1 MSSSW
6 SNNIK
11 HVAPGEPVQAGVV
24 SRPDKV
30 LESRTDYL
38 KERLDAADA
47 GRALIDAAVTLAP
60 SVLPGQPV
68 YWNSVEQ
75 RYERALAAVTLEP
88 TTQNFVT
95 QPTADCVGICLK
107 KHSETLGD
115 IVLRGV
121 VDLPEL
127 TNAVTGPITA
137 GRYYLSTTAAG
148 KLVTQ
153 RPAVSSFVCYVLG
166 PKDTC
171 STVPRVVVAPQQK
184 DFVEEHTHYR
194 IDLVTA
200 PAGTPTLTGGVYTIT
215 SPNTALGGW
224 LPANHASFNGKAP
237 AGAVFGYN
245 LAAHATLQNIWP
257 PLPIQSV
264 SLLWNRGADQP
275 QALGAAEVPLG
286 PSGLAVCDI
295 NGIWWMSNC
304 EDSVPWPAG
313 VITPSTTCPREE
325 SMRMSVVFIRMLVGN
340 DRSVVTSLTPGAESP
355 IVLTNCN
362 SNDATTGDLN
372 INLDLQTV
380 STTAVGS
387 TAIKSVVDG
396 KKLSAGV
403 ITEGVFTLSNQ
414 LVFSGTHT
422 RDLTAQEK
430 EEFGLSGDVTLHQG
444 IVKIDYTDLLVERE
458 VSPQIIR
465 LSDTVERLYMD
476 IPYLGFPA
484 GQSSLMRLRFNL
496 PNSNLGDN
504 LQMKVRVRFFGR
516 GGTSTTPATLPAL
529 YMSYRRLPAPESAG
543 TQLPTTDTSLSFN
556 SVVSLRIDH
565 ATERDS
571 AAFNVQAG
579 DTVLVTIGRADNVAD
594 VYPEVGILR
603 VTGIVYSN
611 T

>member
-11 HVAPGEPVQAGVV
+11 HVAPNEPVQAGVV

-47 GRALIDAAVTLAP
+47 GRALIDSSVTVAP

-68 YWNSVEQ
+68 YWNAAEQ

-88 TTQNFVT
+88 TTQNFIT

-127 TNAVTGPITA
+127 TNAITGPITA
-137 GRYYLSTTAAG
+137 GRYYLSAVAAG
-148 KLVTQ
+148 KLVKQ
-153 RPAVSSFVCYVLG
+153 RPSVSAFVCYVLG
-166 PKDTC
+166 PKDACT
-171 STVPRVVVAPQQK
+171 TVPRVVVAPQQK
-184 DFVEEHTHYR
+184 DYVEEHTHYR
-194 IDLVTA
+194 IELTTA
-200 PAGTPTLTGGVYTIT
+200 PAGTPTLSAGKYTIT
-215 SPNTALGGW
+215 NPNTQLPGW
-224 LPANHASFNGKAP
+224 LPANHAIFNGKAP

-245 LAAHATLQNIWP
+245 LSVHPTLQNVWP
-257 PLPIQSV
+257 PSPVQSV
-264 SLLWNRGADQP
+264 SVLWDKGAN
-275 QALGAAEVPLG
+275 LVGATEVPLG
-286 PSGLAVCDI
+286 PQGLVTCDI
-295 NGIWWMSNC
+295 NGIWWMSDCSN
-304 EDSVPWPAG
+304 DVPWPAS
-313 VITPSTTCPREE
+313 ITTPNTTCPREE
-325 SMRMSVVFIRMLVGN
+325 TMRLAVVFIRMLVGN

-362 SNDATTGDLN
+362 NNPATTGDLN
-372 INLDLQTV
+372 INLNLQTV
-380 STTAVGS
+380 ATNAAGS
-387 TAIKSVVDG
+387 TVLKSVVAG

-403 ITEGVFTLSNQ
+403 VAEGLFTRSNQ
-414 LVFSGTHT
+414 LILTGTET
-422 RDLTAQEK
+422 RNLTAQEK
-430 EEFGLSGDVTLHQG
+430 EEFGLAGDITLHQG
-444 IVKIDYTDLLVERE
+444 VVKIDYTDLLVERE

-476 IPYLGFPA
+476 IPYLGFPP

-496 PNSNLGDN
+496 SDSNLGDN
-504 LQMKVRVRFFGR
+504 LQMKIRVRFFGR
-516 GGTSTTPATLPAL
+516 GGTPTTPATLPAL
-529 YMSYRRLPAPESAG
+529 YMSYRRLPKPSTSG
-543 TQLPTTDTSLSFN
+543 TQLPTTDTSLVFN
-556 SVVSLRIDH
+556 SVVSLPIDY

-571 AAFNVQAG
+571 AAFSVVAG
-579 DTVLVTIGRADNVAD
+579 DTVLVTVGRAENEAD

>member
-11 HVAPGEPVQAGVV
+11 HIAPGEPVQAGIV
-24 SRPDKV
+24 SRPDKA

-47 GRALIDAAVTLAP
+47 GRALVDREVTVAP

-68 YWNSVEQ
+68 YWNTVAQ
-75 RYERALAAVTLEP
+75 RYERALAAVTLD
-88 TTQNFVT
+88 TATQNFIT
-95 QPTADCVGICLK
+95 QPTTDCVGICLK

-121 VDLPEL
+121 VELPEL

-137 GRYYLSTTAAG
+137 GRYYLSAVDAG
-148 KLVTQ
+148 KLVKQ
-153 RPAVSSFVCYVLG
+153 RPSVSSFVCYVLG

-171 STVPRVVVAPQQK
+171 ATVPRVVVAPQQK
-184 DFVEEHTHYR
+184 DYIEEHTHYR
-194 IDLVTA
+194 IELATA
-200 PAGTPTLTGGVYTIT
+200 AAGTPELADGEYTIV
-215 SPNTALGGW
+215 SPNPALAGW
-224 LPANHASFNGKAP
+224 LPADHVSFGGKAP

-245 LAAHATLQNIWP
+245 LAAHTTLQNIWP
-257 PLPIQSV
+257 PMPIQSAAV
-264 SLLWNRGADQP
+264 LWDKGANL
-275 QALGAAEVPLG
+275 LGATEVPLG
-286 PSGLAVCDI
+286 AEGLVTCDV

-304 EDSVPWPAG
+304 TNDVPWPAAVVTQNG
-313 VITPSTTCPREE
+313 TCPREE
-325 SMRMSVVFIRMLVGN
+325 NMRLFIVFIRTLVGN

-362 SNDATTGDLN
+362 NEAATTGDLN
-372 INLDLQTV
+372 INLNLQTV
-380 STTAVGS
+380 ATTATGS
-387 TAIKSVVDG
+387 TVLKTVVDG
-396 KKLSAGV
+396 KKMSAGV
-403 ITEGVFTLSNQ
+403 VNEGVFTLSNQ
-414 LVFSGTHT
+414 LVLTGTQT
-422 RDLTAQEK
+422 RALTTQEK
-430 EEFGLSGDVTLHQG
+430 EEFSLTGDYTLHQG

-458 VSPQIIR
+458 ISPQIIR

-476 IPYLGFPA
+476 IPYLGFPG

-496 PNSNLGDN
+496 PDSNLGDN

-516 GGTSTTPATLPAL
+516 GGTASTAATLPAL
-529 YMSYRRLPAPESAG
+529 YMTKRRLPKPDSAG
-543 TQLPTTDTSLSFN
+543 TQLPTTDDALTFN
-556 SVVSLRIDH
+556 SAVSLKLDH

-571 AAFNVQAG
+571 AAFAVVAG
-579 DTVLVTIGRADNVAD
+579 DTVLVTLGRAESAAD
-594 VYPEVGILR
+594 VYPEIGVLR

>member
-6 SNNIK
+6 SNNIN
-11 HVAPGEPVQAGVV
+11 HIAPGEPVQAGVV

-47 GRALIDAAVTLAP
+47 GRALIDSSVTVAP

-68 YWNSVEQ
+68 YWNAAEQ

-88 TTQNFVT
+88 ATQNFVT

-115 IVLRGV
+115 VVLRGV

-137 GRYYLSTTAAG
+137 GRYYLSATSAG
-148 KLVTQ
+148 KLVKQ
-153 RPAVSSFVCYVLG
+153 RPSVSSFVCYVLG

-184 DFVEEHTHYR
+184 DYIEEHTHYR
-194 IDLVTA
+194 IDLVA
-200 PAGTPTLTGGVYTIT
+200 SPAGTPSLAGGVYTIT
-215 SPNTALGGW
+215 SPNAALAGW
-224 LPANHASFNGKAP
+224 LPASHASFNGKAP

-245 LAAHATLQNIWP
+245 LPAHPQLQNIWP
-257 PLPIQSV
+257 PMPIQSV
-264 SLLWNRGADQP
+264 SVLWDKGANL
-275 QALGAAEVPLG
+275 LGATEVPLG
-286 PSGLAVCDI
+286 PAGLVVCDV

-304 EDSVPWPAG
+304 AGDVPWPAS
-313 VITPSTTCPREE
+313 ITEPNTTCPREE
-325 SMRMSVVFIRMLVGN
+325 AMRLSVVFIRMLVGN

-362 SNDATTGDLN
+362 GTDATTGDLN

-380 STTAVGS
+380 STTATGS
-387 TAIKSVVDG
+387 TVLKSVVDG
-396 KKLSAGV
+396 KKLSAGDV
-403 ITEGVFTLSNQ
+403 AEGIFSLSNQ
-414 LVFSGTHT
+414 LTLTGTKT
-422 RDLTAQEK
+422 RALTTQEKDEFDLT
-430 EEFGLSGDVTLHQG
+430 GNITLHQG
-444 IVKIDYTDLLVERE
+444 IVKVDYTDLLVERE
-458 VSPQIIR
+458 ISPQIIR

-496 PNSNLGDN
+496 PGSNLGDN

-516 GGTSTTPATLPAL
+516 GGTAVTPATLPAL
-529 YMSYRRLPAPESAG
+529 YMSYRRLPAPATTG
-543 TQLPTTDTSLSFN
+543 TQLPTTDTELSFN

-571 AAFNVQAG
+571 AEFSVAAG
-579 DTVLVTIGRADNVAD
+579 DTVLVTIGRAENLAD

-603 VTGIVYSN
+603 VTGVVYSN

>member
-11 HVAPGEPVQAGVV
+11 HIAPGEPVQAGVV

-38 KERLDAADA
+38 KERLDAAEA
-47 GRALIDAAVTLAP
+47 GRALIDAAVTVAP

-88 TTQNFVT
+88 TTQNFIA

-115 IVLRGV
+115 VVLRGV
-121 VDLPEL
+121 VELPEL
-127 TNAVTGPITA
+127 TNAVAGAITA
-137 GRYYLSTTAAG
+137 GRYYLSATEAG
-148 KLVTQ
+148 KLVKQ

-171 STVPRVVVAPQQK
+171 ATVPRVVVAPQQK
-184 DFVEEHTHYR
+184 DYVEEHTHYR

-200 PAGTPTLTGGVYTIT
+200 PAGTATLANGEYTIT
-215 SPNTALGGW
+215 NPNTALPGW

-245 LAAHATLQNIWP
+245 LPEHVTLQNIWP
-257 PLPIQSV
+257 PIPIQSV
-264 SLLWNRGADQP
+264 SILWDKGADL
-275 QALGAAEVPLG
+275 LGATEVPLG
-286 PSGLAVCDI
+286 PSGLVVCDV

-304 EDSVPWPAG
+304 ENDVPWPAT
-313 VITPSTTCPREE
+313 INAPNETCPRDEV
-325 SMRMSVVFIRMLVGN
+325 MRISVVFIRMLVGN
-340 DRSVVTSLTPGAESP
+340 DRSVVTSLTPGDESP

-362 SNDATTGDLN
+362 ATAATTGDLN
-372 INLDLQTV
+372 INLNLQTI
-380 STTAVGS
+380 STTARGGTVL
-387 TAIKSVVDG
+387 KSVVAG

-403 ITEGVFTLSNQ
+403 VAEGVFSLSDQ
-414 LVFSGTHT
+414 LVLTGTQT
-422 RDLTAQEK
+422 RNLTAQEK
-430 EEFGLSGDVTLHQG
+430 EEFNLSNDAVLHQG
-444 IVKIDYTDLLVERE
+444 IIKIDYTDLLVERE
-458 VSPQIIR
+458 ISPQIIR

-496 PNSNLGDN
+496 PDSNLGDN

-516 GGTSTTPATLPAL
+516 GGTASTPATLPAL
-529 YMSYRRLPAPESAG
+529 YMSYRRLAKPETTG
-543 TQLPTTDTSLSFN
+543 TQLLPTDTALNFN

-571 AAFNVQAG
+571 DAFTVAAG
-579 DTVLVTIGRADNVAD
+579 DTVLVTIGRAENIAD